1 MSVSDRGPGRRK
13 LLPGPLSPSRPVA
26 TMAAVDSVLRQGA
39 GRGGAPPVLAPPTG
53 RREAIAGAVIAN
65 VLPVIGILLLQWD
78 LLPVVFYYLL
88 ESVVI
93 GAFAL
98 LKIRRCVAVSDDW
111 RPDAA
116 GVSDLSAMPSR
127 ERLVLRLGGIVL
139 VEVIVLFAL
148 WDGAM
153 SSGVAWVSVALV
165 VLVGQGIV
173 TYRRQFVRERRFIS
187 TTCAEVEVDF
197 LFTFAVFLAMVAVLA
212 ALGSL
217 GLGDDSAATIAVLL
231 LVVARGAVD
240 VWRATGRDSRHL
252 RRIREYAE
260 HLAALDAG
268 VEGRQ
273 DE

>member
-1 MSVSDRGPGRRK
+1 
-13 LLPGPLSPSRPVA
+13 
-26 TMAAVDSVLRQGA
+26 MAGVDSVLRQGT
-39 GRGGAPPVLAPPTG
+39 GLGGVPPPVLAPPTG
-53 RREAIAGAVIAN
+53 RRTAIAGAVIAN
-65 VLPVIGILLLQWD
+65 VLPVIGILFLQWD

-98 LKIRRCVAVSDDW
+98 LKIRRCEAVSDDW

-116 GVSDLSAMPSR
+116 DASDRTATPSR
-127 ERLVLRLGGIVL
+127 EGFVLRTGAIVL
-139 VEVIVLFAL
+139 VELIVLLAL

-153 SSGVAWVSVALV
+153 TSAGVWVPAALV

-212 ALGSL
+212 TLSSL

-231 LVVARGAVD
+231 LVAARGAVD
-240 VWRATGRDSRHL
+240 VWRAMGRDSRHL
-252 RRIREYAE
+252 RRVREYAE
-260 HLAALDAG
+260 HLATLDADVLG
-268 VEGRQ
+268 HP

>member
-1 MSVSDRGPGRRK
+1 
-13 LLPGPLSPSRPVA
+13 
-26 TMAAVDSVLRQGA
+26 MAGVDSG
-39 GRGGAPPVLAPPTG
+39 P
-53 RREAIAGAVIAN
+53 RRRAAIAGAAIAHA
-65 VLPVIGILLLQWD
+65 LPVVGILLLQWD

-88 ESVVI
+88 ESAVI
-93 GAFAL
+93 GVFAL
-98 LKIRRCVAVSDDW
+98 VKIRRCETVSDDW
-111 RPDAA
+111 TPDVA
-116 GVSDLSAMPSR
+116 GASDRSTAPSR
-127 ERLVLRLGGIVL
+127 ERFVLRIGGIVL
-139 VEVIVLFAL
+139 VEIIVLFAL

-153 SSGVAWVSVALV
+153 SSDGIWVAAALV

-173 TYRRQFVRERRFIS
+173 TYRRQFVRERRFVS

-197 LFTFAVFLAMVAVLA
+197 LFTFVVFLAMVAIMA
-212 ALGSL
+212 ALGAL
-217 GLGDDSAATIAVLL
+217 GLGDDPAATIAVLL

-268 VEGRQ
+268 VLGDQ